1 MKTLTGKYKC
11 GHTWAVMY
19 QKTPS
24 KREIT
29 LESAHN
35 NAEICRKCQEIKQ
48 NNYTEVKA
56 I

>member
-29 LESAHN
+29 LDSARN